1 LDYPKALFTLFNDYS
16 LFLLTVNPQG
26 ATLLV
31 VCILFFL
38 VLSFFISGAEIA
50 FFSLSYKDVNML
62 KTKQDSGWKRVV
74 NLLEEPKI
82 LLGSLLIAN
91 TFVNIAFIIFS
102 NFLINQFAEIS
113 PWWLSLIIKLI
124 VITSFI
130 LLFGEVLPK
139 VWANQ
144 NHLRFAYNASFIV
157 EIIHLLFKRLSGW
170 LVGLSDGIER
180 FLGGKV
186 NAYNLEQLEG
196 DKIASEDEKNILKGI
211 IKFGDITVKQIMRT
225 RLEVNGI
232 DHRINFNEL
241 VKRIEELHYSR
252 LPVFK
257 ESLDNI
263 VGIIHTKDVIPH
275 LHKGEQFDWRVLMRQ
290 AYFVHEHKMIEDLL
304 KEFKIKRIHFAVVV
318 DEFGGTSGIVTL
330 EDIMEE
336 IIGDIKDEFD
346 EEESGYKKIDNQ
358 NYIFEGRTMINDVCK
373 LMRLP
378 VNSFDNVRGDSDSLA
393 GLVLELAG
401 RFPKVN
407 DTIHSGDFHFT
418 ILEADSSRLQKVKV
432 TVGETVKE

>member
-1 LDYPKALFTLFNDYS
+1 LDYPTALPTLFNYFS
-16 LFLLTVNPQG
+16 PLLLVVNPQG

-31 VCILFFL
+31 VCIVIFL

-50 FFSLSYKDVNML
+50 FFSLSHKDINML

-74 NLLEEPKI
+74 SLLEKPKL

-91 TFVNIAFIIFS
+91 TFVNIAFIIFA

-130 LLFGEVLPK
+130 ILFGEVLPK

-157 EIIHLLFKRLSGW
+157 EIIHLLFKRISLW
-170 LVGLSDGIER
+170 LVGLSDNMER
-180 FLGGKV
+180 WLGGKP

-196 DKIASEDEKNILKGI
+196 DKTASEEEKNILKGI
-211 IKFGDITVKQIMRT
+211 IKFGDTTVKQIMRT

-232 DHRINFNEL
+232 DYRINFNEL
-241 VKRIEELHYSR
+241 IKRIEELHYSR

-257 ESLDNI
+257 ENLDDIAGI
-263 VGIIHTKDVIPH
+263 VHTKDVIPH
-275 LHKGEQFDWRVLMRQ
+275 LNEGAQFDWHSLMRQ

-304 KEFKIKRIHFAVVV
+304 LEFKMKRIHFAVVV

-336 IIGDIKDEFD
+336 VIGDIKDEFD
-346 EEESGYKKIDNQ
+346 EEESGYKKIDDR

-373 LMRLP
+373 LMKLP
-378 VNSFDNVRGDSDSLA
+378 SNSFDNVRGDSDSLA

-401 RFPKVN
+401 HFPKVN
-407 DTIHSGDFHFT
+407 DVVHSGDFHFT
-418 ILEADSSRLQKVKV
+418 ILQADESRIQEVKISIE
-432 TVGETVKE
+432 ETVKE

>member
-1 LDYPKALFTLFNDYS
+1 MDYPTALFTLFNDYS
-16 LFLLTVNPQG
+16 LLLLTVNPQG

-113 PWWLSLIIKLI
+113 PWWLSLIIKLV

-170 LVGLSDGIER
+170 LVGLSDNIER

-196 DKIASEDEKNILKGI
+196 DKIATEDEKNILKGI
-211 IKFGDITVKQIMRT
+211 IKFSDITVKQIMRT

-232 DHRINFNEL
+232 DYRVNFNEL

-263 VGIIHTKDVIPH
+263 AGIIHTKDVIPH
-275 LHKGEQFDWRVLMRQ
+275 LHEAEQFDWRLLMRQ
-290 AYFVHEHKMIEDLL
+290 AYFVHEHKLIEDLL

-378 VNSFDNVRGDSDSLA
+378 GNSFDSVRGDSDSLA

-401 RFPKVN
+401 HFPQVN
-407 DTIHSGDFHFT
+407 DMVHSGDFHFT
-418 ILEADSSRLQKVKV
+418 ILETDSSRIQKVKV